1 MSLNSLIILS
11 GMSFDFQTFLE
22 ANRLN
27 AVDICYLSSFLKVK
41 VEFNSV
47 HLFLIASI
55 LRWSLY
61 LIVNLSRL

>member
-1 MSLNSLIILS
+1 MSLNSLITLS

-61 LIVNLSRL
+61 LIINLSRL